1 MSCGALWADEVIV
14 ATPTFSPDGGVFNEE
29 KDVTVDC
36 STPDAVIYY
45 TTDDSEP
52 TEDSPVVVSGESIHL
67 SETATLKARAF
78 ADGMDPSE
86 IKSAD
91 FKFLIGVLDIPPAEF
106 NALVDLYNSTNGPG
120 WTNNANWLTDDPGW
134 FGLII
139 EDGHVT
145 GIDLTNNVL
154 SGSIPTSVGDL
165 TNLTWLSLGMN
176 SLTGPIPAEIG
187 NLTNLQALRLWINQL
202 DGSIPDEIGDL
213 TNLRDLG
220 LGANRLSGSI
230 PSSIGNLTMLESFTA
245 DNNSLSGSIPSSI
258 AGMTNLMRLGLA
270 SNQLSGSIPQS
281 LGNLTNLMWLWLCIN
296 QLDGSIP
303 DEIGDL
309 TNLRDLALGA
319 NHLSGSI
326 PSSIGN
332 LTMLE
337 GFTADNNS
345 LSDQIPTS
353 IGNLTNLIWLG
364 LGANQLEGGIPPEI
378 GDLTNLNLLW
388 LDNNQL
394 SGSIP
399 TQIGNLLSLEEFSL
413 SNNQLTGPIPAELG
427 NLVNLTSLWL
437 NRNQLSG
444 ELPGNMA
451 NLTNLLTLDLSTNA
465 LSGSIPSWLQDFTK
479 LENLVMPRNQFTG
492 PIPVELGTL
501 TSLKQLSLSYN
512 NLTGDIPSEL
522 SALTQLTYLT
532 LSGNSLTGA
541 IPAWLADLTKLTSL
555 GLRINKLSGTIP
567 PQLGNLTSLTALTL
581 SSNQL
586 SGEIPASL
594 ANLTSIPPGG
604 LMLAYNCLR
613 ATDANL
619 ITYLNSINPDW
630 HSTQTV
636 PPSNIHVAGVGTDY
650 ISLAWR
656 PIEYTGDGGYYEI
669 GISDTATGPY
679 SFDPANQTPTKS
691 ANEIMITG
699 LAPGTLKHL
708 VVRTFTPTHGVWQ
721 SPLSNKSDLTS
732 DISDEVSDSTLSSQ
746 PQAFSKSLPDGAY
759 VILDG
764 AAITSHGAN
773 DFYVEQTNRA
783 FGVRGVKTNHGL
795 TDGLAQVIGHLKTE
809 ESNLE
814 RYIDAERA
822 YPATQGSVE
831 PVFLTNRAL
840 GGADW
845 LYDEITHA
853 GQKGVVAGFGLN
865 NIGMLVKT
873 SGKIIERADNW
884 FKITDGSGVD
894 VKCIMPDL
902 VTLDSGWQNVT
913 VTGISSCE
921 IYSGGLNRVIRI
933 REQGDINQY

>member
-1 MSCGALWADEVIV
+1 MNVRFYAILCLMSVALILSCGALWADDVIV

-67 SETATLKARAF
+67 SETSTLKARAF

-120 WTNNANWLTDDPGW
+120 WTNNASWLTDDPGW

-202 DGSIPDEIGDL
+202 DGSIPDEIGNL

-220 LGANRLSGSI
+220 LGANR
-230 PSSIGNLTMLESFTA
+230 
-245 DNNSLSGSIPSSI
+245 
-258 AGMTNLMRLGLA
+258 
-270 SNQLSGSIPQS
+270 
-281 LGNLTNLMWLWLCIN
+281 
-296 QLDGSIP
+296 
-303 DEIGDL
+303 
-309 TNLRDLALGA
+309 
-319 NHLSGSI
+319 LSGSI

-353 IGNLTNLIWLG
+353 IGNLTNLMWLG
-364 LGANQLEGGIPPEI
+364 LGANQLSGSIPPEI

-388 LDNNQL
+388 LDNNNL
-394 SGSIP
+394 SASIP
-399 TQIGNLLSLEEFSL
+399 TQIGNLLSLEEFSV
-413 SNNQLTGPIPAELG
+413 SNNQLSGPIPAELG

-437 NRNQLSG
+437 NRNLLSG

-532 LSGNSLTGA
+532 LSGNNLTGP
-541 IPAWLADLTKLTSL
+541 IPAWLASLNKLTSL

-567 PQLGNLTSLTALTL
+567 PELGNLTSLTALTL

-594 ANLTSIPPGG
+594 ANLTNILPGG
-604 LMLAYNCLR
+604 LMLAYNCLH
-613 ATDANL
+613 ATDPNL
-619 ITYLNSINPDW
+619 ITYLNSTNPDW

-656 PIEYTGDGGYYEI
+656 PIDYTGDGGYYEI
-669 GISDTATGPY
+669 GISDTAPGPY

-699 LAPGTLKHL
+699 FAPGTPLHL
-708 VVRTFTPTHGVWQ
+708 VVRTFTPTHAN
-721 SPLSNKSDLTS
+721 NKSDLTS

-773 DFYVEQTNRA
+773 DFYVEQTDRA

-814 RYIDAERA
+814 RYVDAERA

-840 GGADW
+840 GGGDW

-873 SGKIIERADNW
+873 NGKVVERADNW

-902 VTLDSGWQNVT
+902 VALDSGWQNVT
-913 VTGISSCE
+913 VTGISSCD
-921 IYSGGLNRVIRI
+921 ILLNRVIRI
-933 REQGDINQY
+933 REQGDIDQY